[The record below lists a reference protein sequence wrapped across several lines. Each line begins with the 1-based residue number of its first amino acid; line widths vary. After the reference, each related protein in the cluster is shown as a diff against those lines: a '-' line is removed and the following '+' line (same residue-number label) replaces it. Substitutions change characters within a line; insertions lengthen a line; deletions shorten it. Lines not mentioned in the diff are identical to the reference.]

1 MSRLSKECILEG
13 VEETEIRLGGGGF
26 GSVFLAKWSGSNVA
40 IKRLHESLMGLDRNN
55 KPSKEFQRF
64 IAEFPTLCKCAH
76 PTIVQ
81 VFGMV
86 PPSTHRGS
94 HGVVMELLRVSLK
107 ERYAQQ
113 PCLSATQE
121 IGILQNIA
129 SAANYLHSKNFL
141 HRDITTSNVMLTN
154 AGAESEGVLAKVVDL
169 GIVRALGD
177 STQDAR
183 SWTEAPG
190 QPSYMAPET
199 YVSCGDRK
207 VSYGRPSDIFA
218 IGVTAMAMLNRREP
232 PSFPVLCLE
241 GRARDIA
248 GLQKAHP
255 LCAVVEECVLDDPEG
270 RLSAS
275 QLCEQLAVIQ
285 SAHHSVAAESSP
297 AADSE
302 LLPRSSKD
310 SASYIRILET
320 KNAELAELR
329 RKLELA
335 DKEQARLHQYLA
347 AERQQSRQLRNLAMR
362 RVVQDSQKLLPVNP
376 SSPDTGM
383 LARCQRL
390 FAVDGTVLAMDQIP
404 KASHNFP
411 VLLLS
416 TGKKIQDFKQ
426 VSHNENSFTL
436 FASARYFEGA
446 KSPTF
451 LVRLGRN
458 FTMTT
463 VHTSATRESIVFSHP
478 KE

>member
-1 MSRLSKECILEG
+1 MYMYNEAERASSATRSDLAEAIIHNEHNFIVASFVALLLASLGKMSRLSKECILEG

-26 GSVFLAKWSGSNVA
+26 GSVFMAKWRGSNVA
-40 IKRLHESLMGLDRNN
+40 IKRLHESLMGLDREN

-94 HGVVMELLRVSLK
+94 PGVVMELLRVSLK

-113 PCLSATQE
+113 PCLCATQE
-121 IGILQNIA
+121 VRILQNIA

-154 AGAESEGVLAKVVDL
+154 AGAQSEGVLAKVVDL

-177 STQDAR
+177 STQDAK
-183 SWTEAPG
+183 SLTEAPG

-241 GRARDIA
+241 GRAKDIA

-255 LCAVVEECVLDDPEG
+255 LCAIVEGCVLADPNC
-270 RLSAS
+270 RPTAS
-275 QLCEQLAVIQ
+275 HLCEQLSAVEATRSTAVVQ
-285 SAHHSVAAESSP
+285 LRSAAES
-297 AADSE
+297 E
-302 LLPRSSKD
+302 FLRQTTEG
-310 SASYIRILET
+310 SAPDIQIRV
-320 KNAELAELR
+320 AQYAELR
-329 RKLELA
+329 RKRALA
-335 DKEQARLHQYLA
+335 EKEHARLHRYLA
-347 AERQQSRQLRNLAMR
+347 AERQRALQLRNPTLR
-362 RVVQDSQKLLPVNP
+362 RVIQDSQKSSPVDP

-390 FAVDGTVLAMDQIP
+390 FAVDGTVPAMDQMP
-404 KASHNFP
+404 KVSQHVP
-411 VLLLS
+411 VLL
-416 TGKKIQDFKQ
+416 
-426 VSHNENSFTL
+426 
-436 FASARYFEGA
+436 
-446 KSPTF
+446 
-451 LVRLGRN
+451 VR
-458 FTMTT
+458 
-463 VHTSATRESIVFSHP
+463 S
-478 KE
+478 